1 MKDNK
6 FSLEDLREQLNNYS
20 PEQQMEMDAKS
31 IGEGAKNL
39 ADASAVMKECVD
51 KMPSLI
57 EEMKKANMVWVS
69 EEAKDSIVNAGKET
83 GTAAANAFRAE
94 VEQVIKKSRTKVNHI
109 SIPANGAYC
118 LLMTLLSLFA
128 FAVLIVFAN
137 YWIWNHDLIWQTT
150 AIIGGYIVV
159 TNAIIIYLIHKGWM

>member
-1 MKDNK
+1 MRKALIQSQHRLFDELQRMLQFGGHRILIIFMRK
-6 FSLEDLREQLNNYS
+6 MVACRDICTTDTDATHCQCKYIASLS
-20 PEQQMEMDAKS
+20 F
-31 IGEGAKNL
+31 
-39 ADASAVMKECVD
+39 
-51 KMPSLI
+51 
-57 EEMKKANMVWVS
+57 
-69 EEAKDSIVNAGKET
+69 T

-94 VEQVIKKSRTKVNHI
+94 VEQVIKKSRTKVYHI
-109 SIPANGAYC
+109 SIPATGAYC

-159 TNAIIIYLIHKGWM
+159 TNAIIIYLSHKGWM